1 MFLLTEEE
9 RNNPSLDTL
18 AILPPNARDIIFR
31 CAIKNNNVKV
41 VKMALEL
48 GSDPNIP
55 LEYNEIFPK
64 GSRHFEFSP
73 TGLDVAIIQKSP
85 LLLKTLYESGG
96 IFNMRSRIFGNR
108 DIITHLCKNDNFA
121 CLSVLI
127 SKLPHIDS
135 PYSPHPETLLASA
148 ASIQNIK
155 AIEFLLAHGADV
167 YGRLHPK
174 PEFMPRPYVYTSAI
188 TNGSPLN
195 SVIETLDFLD
205 SMGASLNGINEEY
218 SYPYEIASYRISS
231 PHLLEYFLQKG
242 IDLKKPGRDALLSA
256 VKGSIENVKFLMDIG
271 HSKYA
276 LNARGEYPL
285 DIALFYRRMDIIEF
299 LLSKDAPYN
308 TEKALRMYAD
318 TPEILNLIK
327 R

>member
-1 MFLLTEEE
+1 MFILTEEE
-9 RNNPSLDTL
+9 RNNPSTDTL
-18 AILPPNARDIIFR
+18 AILPPMVREEIFR
-31 CAIKNNNVKV
+31 NAIKNNNIPV

-48 GSDPNIP
+48 GGDPNI
-55 LEYNEIFPK
+55 LFEYRDIIPD
-64 GSRHFEFSP
+64 GSLYFEYSP
-73 TGLDVAIIQKSP
+73 TALDVAIIQKRP
-85 LLLKTLYESGG
+85 LLFKTIHESGG
-96 IFNMRSRIFGNR
+96 SFDMRSRVFGNR
-108 DIITHLCKNDNFA
+108 AIISHLCKDDDFS

-135 PYSPHPETLLASA
+135 PYSQHPETLLSSA
-148 ASIQNIK
+148 AHIQNIK

-188 TNGSPLN
+188 TGIPSLD
-195 SVIETLDFLD
+195 SLIETLEFLD
-205 SMGASLNGINEEY
+205 SMGASLHGINEEY
-218 SYPYEIASYRISS
+218 SYPYEIASYKMTF
-231 PHLLEYFLQKG
+231 PHLLEYFLSKG

-256 VKGSIENVKFLMDIG
+256 VKGSLENVKFLMDIG
-271 HSKYA
+271 HSK
-276 LNARGEYPL
+276 NVMNERGETPL
-285 DIALFYRRMDIIEF
+285 DVALLYGRKDVIEF